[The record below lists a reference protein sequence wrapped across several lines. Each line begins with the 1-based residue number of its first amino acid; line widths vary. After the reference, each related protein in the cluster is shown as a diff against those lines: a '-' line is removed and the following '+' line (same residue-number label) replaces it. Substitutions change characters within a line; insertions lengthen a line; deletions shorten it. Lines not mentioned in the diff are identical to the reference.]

1 MKKKNQ
7 KGFTLIELMIVVGLV
22 SVIGVLFC
30 YFALGAGNFWC
41 TESGVERQLKAEH
54 PEIAEI
60 VTINRGIWGSSRVL
74 VKTKDGVSQTYC
86 LDSNILFNYE
96 FDDCSK

>member
-1 MKKKNQ
+1 MKKYQ
-7 KGFTLIELMIVVGLV
+7 KGFTLIELMIVIFFVGVVGIL
-22 SVIGVLFC
+22 LC
-30 YFALGAGNFWC
+30 YCTLGAGNFWC

-54 PEIAEI
+54 PEINEV
-60 VTINRGIWGSSRVL
+60 VTINRGVWGYSRVL
-74 VKTKDGVSQTYC
+74 AKTKDGASQTYC